1 MKQKAIGTKRM
12 LRDFLNVMFVW
23 LASLVYLFICL
34 LSSSGVH
41 GGALKICK
49 TISCI
54 GFTTGVTQSGATNI
68 SRVMLVD
75 LIFLC
80 SLWWRSHIHQHKN
93 TPSLVFEGVS
103 CVHKS
108 CIVCNKDRLDGSL
121 SNLIWFSGWQ
131 PCQQQGLEL
140 DGIRGT
146 FQPKPLDVSKE
157 SLKAVAAKPMLLR
170 FKK

>member
-80 SLWWRSHIHQHKN
+80 SL
-93 TPSLVFEGVS
+93 
-103 CVHKS
+103 
-108 CIVCNKDRLDGSL
+108 
-121 SNLIWFSGWQ
+121 
-131 PCQQQGLEL
+131 
-140 DGIRGT
+140 
-146 FQPKPLDVSKE
+146 
-157 SLKAVAAKPMLLR
+157 
-170 FKK
+170 